1 MDMGK
6 SYLETSPLPW
16 AAVQMDLSIVFCG
29 NPCGKTEAEPRTTLM
44 LTPVSLNPVKPFEDS
59 SLLIE
64 RYPDARVL

>member
-1 MDMGK
+1 MGK
-6 SYLETSPLPW
+6 SDLEASPLSW
-16 AAVQMDLSIVFCG
+16 AATQMDLSIVLCG